1 MKTNRLQEI
10 IGIVEKADIEVFHIE
25 EGDFS
30 LYYEKN
36 RTTSM
41 KPSGKYM
48 YDTPEVEDVILRER
62 MDETPTE
69 ENTHSSEESQLEE
82 ITSPMIGTFY
92 TRSEPGAEPYVQVGA
107 RVASGDTVCVIEAM
121 KLMNEVTSTVNGEI
135 VDILVEDGD
144 VIEYGQPLFT
154 VRVEA

>member
-30 LYYEKN
+30 LYYEKKQAK
-36 RTTSM
+36 TGTF
-41 KPSGKYM
+41 M
-48 YDTPEVEDVILRER
+48 YETPETGVDIIREKA
-62 MDETPTE
+62 DETPTE